1 MGQELY
7 EKVNY
12 ISGLKFLFSNYIREY
27 DLSKANIN
35 VLFLKGFLDKD
46 IYDKLYNATR
56 EERQITIGLMESRDR
71 KVTLAKAEGIKE
83 AKRMLFEANNIQ
95 DNEVLTIKNDAVFI
109 INKVLHH
116 TKFGD
121 YIDFKL
127 KNVFTDFIYLKGIE
141 IYYGYDRIRQIENIQ
156 TKGLG
161 KNAYL
166 HKDYMLDFIVYII
179 SELENGNTEDAI
191 SSFSDFFNDY
201 ISCNLDIGY
210 YREFNS
216 DSMYS
221 IINSKYKVPVADNDV
236 YTKTKV
242 ININY
247 NMNLL
252 RDLFGYISGKYFT
265 DKRF

>member
-1 MGQELY
+1 MEELY

-35 VLFLKGFLDKD
+35 VLFLKGILDED
-46 IYDKLYNATR
+46 MYRKLYVATR
-56 EERQITIGLMESRDR
+56 EERQTTIGLMELRDR

-83 AKRMLFEANNIQ
+83 AKKLLFETNGIK
-95 DNEVLTIKNDAVFI
+95 DNEILTIKNDAVFT
-109 INKVLHH
+109 INKILHH
-116 TKFGD
+116 TKFND

-127 KNVFTDFIYLKGIE
+127 KNTFTDFVYLKGIE
-141 IYYGYDRIRQIENIQ
+141 VYYGYDRVSGTENIQ

-161 KNAYL
+161 KRAYL
-166 HKDYMLDFIVYII
+166 HKDFMLDFIVYIM
-179 SELENGNTEDAI
+179 SEIENGNIDDAI
-191 SSFSDFFNDY
+191 ASFSDFFNDY
-201 ISCNLDIGY
+201 ISGSLDIGY

-221 IINSKYKVPVADNDV
+221 IINSKYRVFTAENDEH
-236 YTKTKV
+236 TKTKV

-265 DKRF
+265 DIKF